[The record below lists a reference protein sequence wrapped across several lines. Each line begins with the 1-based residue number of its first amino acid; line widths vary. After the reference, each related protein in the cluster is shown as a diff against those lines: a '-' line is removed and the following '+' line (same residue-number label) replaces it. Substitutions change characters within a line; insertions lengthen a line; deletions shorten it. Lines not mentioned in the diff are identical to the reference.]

1 MVFIVQVGPLCDIL
15 LRCRTATHCES
26 ACKRSKERWRTIV
39 GVPCHGAVEQ
49 GGGRLGR
56 LGRAARPLQGHG
68 GQDLTMG
75 APPTFSGRPSQ
86 ARAQSLFSAS
96 PAKGRCELA
105 RFVDIGKIFCHRQKG
120 VFTPNLVSLFPFI
133 VGFICWYE
141 IPREA
146 YSQISSRDPLYPRK
160 ALTALLFT
168 AHSGSQS
175 RNFPQR
181 TLFRHTHR
189 NPPAPISGNRPR
201 PKAP

>member
-1 MVFIVQVGPLCDIL
+1 MVWYGSKWENRQRIGLIWPPWPLKTKFFHRLKFYVILSLWLKFGTIL
-15 LRCRTATHCES
+15 LAGSRENCS
-26 ACKRSKERWRTIV
+26 
-39 GVPCHGAVEQ
+39 
-49 GGGRLGR
+49 
-56 LGRAARPLQGHG
+56 QGHKLNWRLLAFEG
-68 GQDLTMG
+68 S
-75 APPTFSGRPSQ
+75 FSKNIFRFPHD
-86 ARAQSLFSAS
+86 FT
-96 PAKGRCELA
+96 LA
-105 RFVDIGKIFCHRQKG
+105 FKIFTEKFCHRQKG
-120 VFTPNLVSLFPFI
+120 VFTPNLVSLFLFI

-189 NPPAPISGNRPR
+189 NPTAPISGNRPR